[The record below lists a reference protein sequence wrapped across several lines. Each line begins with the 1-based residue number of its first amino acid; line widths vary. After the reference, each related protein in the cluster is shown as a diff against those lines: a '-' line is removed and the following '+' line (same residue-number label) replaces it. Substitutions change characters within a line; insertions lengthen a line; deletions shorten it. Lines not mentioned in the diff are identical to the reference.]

1 MIYINRKTGNA
12 LWGAFIGVVV
22 TIFAMD
28 WLGFTPS
35 DALVLLSAGVGAVI
49 GSGALRRWF

>member
-1 MIYINRKTGNA
+1 MIYINRKTMNA

-35 DALVLLSAGVGAVI
+35 DGLVLLSAGVGVVI

>member
-1 MIYINRKTGNA
+1 MIYMDRKTGNA
-12 LWGAFIGVVV
+12 LWGAFVGVVV

-28 WLGFTPS
+28 WLGFTPP
-35 DALVLLSAGVGAVI
+35 DALVLLGAGVGAVV